1 MATAQRNN
9 GAPPAQTQQKPQR
22 TEDAAAL
29 LAQMVDS
36 FTPSERTKYVYDTLA
51 GKIETIR
58 DLLCEQ
64 LKPHAERFV
73 KRAMMTFSESSQL
86 QKCTDA
92 SFVKCILKAA
102 ECGLAIDGKLGYA
115 VPRNISK
122 KNKNGNGWTKTWE
135 ASFQPSYI
143 GLIAVAKRVGTIL
156 TAYGDVI
163 CENDVWEY
171 ERRFG
176 DDHFVHRRAPL
187 GSHRG
192 HVIGAYQKLIL
203 PNNLTHIEVMDIH
216 ELNKIME
223 SSESWKFAESGDR
236 QYGGG
241 KQDSVWHKHT
251 SEMQKKTVVHRA
263 LKTYQDDPGLMVAM
277 SAVESDFERI
287 DNDVPYQQQSGKV
300 GRSSI
305 NDRLA
310 AAPAAPKT
318 AETWPAPDDD
328 PFAGRHGDDAGDEEP
343 RPAQQPQSATN
354 ALDAILDAMA
364 QCKTKQELDQ
374 KYAIYQTSLPEGVEA
389 PLDVE
394 ANYQEK
400 RDSLPDAGPA
410 KGKQKSLM
418 GE

>member
-1 MATAQRNN
+1 MATAQRGN
-9 GAPPAQTQQKPQR
+9 GAPPAQSAQQRAQK
-22 TEDAAAL
+22 TEDASAL
-29 LAQMVDS
+29 LAQMVES

-58 DLLCEQ
+58 DLLCDH

-73 KRAMMTFSESSQL
+73 KRAMMTFTETDKL
-86 QKCTDA
+86 RKCTDA
-92 SFVKCILKAA
+92 SFIKAVLKAA
-102 ECGLAIDGKLGYA
+102 ECGLAIDGKLAYA
-115 VPRNISK
+115 VPRWNSK
-122 KNKNGNGWTKTWE
+122 IRKEE
-135 ASFQPSYI
+135 ACFQPSYI

-156 TAYGDVI
+156 TAYGDVV

-176 DDHFVHRRAPL
+176 DDHFVHRRPPL
-187 GSHRG
+187 GSDRG
-192 HVIGAYQKLIL
+192 EVVGAYQKLIL
-203 PNNLTHIEVMDIH
+203 PNHLTHIEVMDIH
-216 ELNKIME
+216 ELNRIME
-223 SSESWKFAESGDR
+223 SSESWKYADGNR
-236 QYGGG
+236 
-241 KQDSVWHKHT
+241 KDSVWHKHT

-287 DNDVPYQQQSGKV
+287 DNDAPYQQQSGKV

-318 AETWPAPDDD
+318 AETWPAHDDD
-328 PFAGRHGDDAGDEEP
+328 PFAGRHGDDAGEDDS
-343 RPAQQPQSATN
+343 RPVQQPQSATN

-374 KYAIYQTSLPEGVEA
+374 KYALYQTSLPEGVEA